1 MIALLGCSTSLFAD
15 NTNNF
20 PTGEVV
26 EQSDSVMISYD
37 DLRIV
42 NSKLV
47 ELEYEKQ
54 INNNLRQV
62 VANDSIIINDYS
74 AINDRLNKDC
84 KRYVRQRNIAIG
96 GGVFITILGAI
107 LLLVK

>member
-1 MIALLGCSTSLFAD
+1 MTVLLGCSTSLFAD
-15 NTNNF
+15 NINF

-26 EQSDSVMISYD
+26 EQTDSVMISYD

-84 KRYVRQRNIAIG
+84 KRYVCQRNIAIG